1 PATKAGHLIAVKL
14 FWWSQ
19 GFEPGM
25 ESEMHV
31 TLADLGK
38 PDQSAKTL
46 RTSNAKAP
54 SLGGWTML
62 TGIDLP
68 YAGCFRISGSYRG
81 AALSFVVQ
89 AIDAEVYVV
98 RETKS

>member
-1 PATKAGHLIAVKL
+1 
-14 FWWSQ
+14 
-19 GFEPGM
+19 
-25 ESEMHV
+25 MHV

-38 PDQSAKTL
+38 PGEPAKVL
-46 RTSNAKAP
+46 RTSNAKAE

-68 YAGCFRISGSYRG
+68 HAGCFRISGSYRG
-81 AALSFVVQ
+81 AALAFVVQ
-89 AIDAEVYVV
+89 AIDAEVYVA